1 MTTKFFKFEL
11 ILNKNLFTGNTIPQ
25 TLKSGSYGKCLELHN
40 SITSYK
46 KRLLRG
52 PRRKYFQKKLVESY
66 PKLLWL
72 QFILGLSINAV
83 VDKSKRQYELHV
95 KWMTKVV

>member
-40 SITSYK
+40 SITFI
-46 KRLLRG
+46 KRDCLG
-52 PRRKYFQKKLVESY
+52 VKEESTFKKLVESY

-72 QFILGLSINAV
+72 QFILALSINAV